1 MFLSSA
7 KFQELPGIMTAYNQL
22 PDAELTTLLQ
32 GGDQAA
38 FTEIYSRH
46 WKLIYAHVYKMLR
59 EEDDAKDIV
68 QEVFGNLWSRAASI
82 KNNTNIS
89 GLLYTAAR
97 NKVFDLI
104 EKNKVRT
111 DYVGEIASFLSD
123 QRNYQVDTIDEKR
136 IIEIL
141 EREIQKLPPK
151 MREIFEL
158 SRKEHLS
165 HKEIAAKLNIS
176 EQTVKKQ
183 VQNTLK
189 VIKPKLNDLGISVA
203 FLLLLR

>member
-1 MFLSSA
+1 MSGQDIVDYS
-7 KFQELPGIMTAYNQL
+7 KL
-22 PDAELTTLLQ
+22 PDAELAVLLT

-38 FTEIYSRH
+38 FTEIYDRH
-46 WKLIYAHVYKMLR
+46 WKLIYVHVYKMLR
-59 EEDDAKDIV
+59 DEEDAKDIV
-68 QEVFGNLWSRAASI
+68 QEVFGNLWIRAESI
-82 KNNTNIS
+82 KNNTNIA

-104 EKNKVRT
+104 ERNKVRS
-111 DYVGEIASFLSD
+111 DYIGEIASFISGTGND
-123 QRNYQVDTIDEKR
+123 QVDTIDEKR

-158 SRKEHLS
+158 SRKENLS

-183 VQNTLK
+183 VQNALK
-189 VIKPKLNDLGISVA
+189 AIKPKLNDMGIGIA
-203 FLLLLR
+203 ILLLMR

>member
-1 MFLSSA
+1 MIIYHKL
-7 KFQELPGIMTAYNQL
+7 QDTELV
-22 PDAELTTLLQ
+22 TLLK
-32 GGDQAA
+32 DRDEEA
-38 FTEIYSRH
+38 FTEIYNRH

-59 EEDDAKDIV
+59 DEDEAKDIV
-68 QEVFGNLWSRAASI
+68 QEVFGNLWIKAASI
-82 KNNTNIS
+82 KSNLNIS

-104 EKNKVRT
+104 EKNRVRA
-111 DYVGEIASFLSD
+111 DYIGEIAAFLSD
-123 QRNYQVDTIDEKR
+123 PVNTQLETIDEKR
-136 IIEIL
+136 ILEIL

-158 SRKEHLS
+158 SRKENLS
-165 HKEIAAKLNIS
+165 HKEIAAKLNLS

-183 VQNTLK
+183 VQNALK
-189 VIKPKLNDLGISVA
+189 VIKPKLNDLGVSIA